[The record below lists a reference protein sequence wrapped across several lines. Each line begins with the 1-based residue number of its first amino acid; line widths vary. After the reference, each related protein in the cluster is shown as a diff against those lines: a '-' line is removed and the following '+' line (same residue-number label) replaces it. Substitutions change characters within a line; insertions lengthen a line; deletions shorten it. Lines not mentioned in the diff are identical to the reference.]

1 VNLVF
6 LGPPGSGKSTQADRL
21 AKELGVIHISTGA
34 MLRQAVDDD
43 TPLGRRAGEYMSRGQ
58 LVPDELVIGLIDDW
72 LASGRMSNGFI
83 LDGFPRTVP
92 QAEGLTRTFQ
102 KYQMTLDKVI
112 LLTVQDTEITKRL
125 LNRAGIEGRVDDTEE
140 IIMSRLQVY
149 HRQTRPIEDYYRKL
163 SLLVEVPGGDTP
175 DKVFAAVQK
184 AAR

>member
-34 MLRQAVDDD
+34 MLRQAVEDDA
-43 TPLGRRAGEYMSRGQ
+43 PLGRRAGEYISRGQ

-72 LASGRMSNGFI
+72 VASSRMSDGFI

-102 KYQMTLDKVI
+102 KYGMALDKVI
-112 LLTVQDTEITKRL
+112 LLTVQDSEILKRL
-125 LNRAGIEGRVDDTEE
+125 LSRAGIEGRADDTEE
-140 IIMSRLQVY
+140 VIMNRIQVY
-149 HRQTRPIEDYYRKL
+149 HRQTRLIESYYRRL
-163 SLLVEVPGGDTP
+163 SLLVEVPGDDTP
-175 DKVFAAVQK
+175 DNVFAAVQK